1 MTIRN
6 FLAQARTRDRPTQRG
21 EYACEHRPRLACF
34 AKVRQNTANP
44 ANPDTTRHG
53 RVEEDGCD
61 HRSSRSSWPRRLWLL
76 PNNCGRSSIDRLV
89 WRRPP
94 DPPRVP
100 VQVYRG
106 LQVSCDLLRQP
117 VEPSWALPD
126 SSQPARFRDLASG
139 MRRGHPRQP
148 DHRQPKWC
156 NQRQR
161 HSNPSARGKKAKCNI
176 SISSATYGKRDT

>member
-21 EYACEHRPRLACF
+21 EVLASTGPVSLALQRSGKTRRTRIQRVTAVSKRMAATTGRADRPG
-34 AKVRQNTANP
+34 P
-44 ANPDTTRHG
+44 A
-53 RVEEDGCD
+53 
-61 HRSSRSSWPRRLWLL
+61 LWLL
-76 PNNCGRSSIDRLV
+76 PNNCGKSSIDRLV

-100 VQVYRG
+100 VQMYRG

-117 VEPSWALPD
+117 VNFSWALPD

-139 MRRGHPRQP
+139 MRRGRPRQP
-148 DHRQPKWC
+148 DHRQPTGC

-161 HSNPSARGKKAKCNI
+161 HSNRSARGKKAKCNI